1 MESNKTRASLAE
13 NTGSKP
19 PFPRRKSLFPGGK
32 GLPLAEQERTVPTA
46 LPGTAATRD
55 PRASNCSVK
64 PWKNGRSAS
73 SPQRSSHI
81 ASVSPLSHQRSG
93 WTTPRT
99 GQPRV
104 LASRETPLHGWRTD
118 HIVPTPRV
126 SSPLSAPSPDGG
138 GRGTL
143 RRLLGRHR
151 GQTRRRSS
159 PRLDRT
165 VTRAR
170 FVESEFE
177 PVRRQHLAS
186 MLYVSLHVFD
196 DSLFGSLQRLPFPVC
211 GDWLIPRP
219 DRPILRLVRPQHRER
234 VLARHLPWL
243 DLSPKPDSWKPQQ
256 PSANRSGPSKGF
268 LAPEGGGTR
277 RRLLCL
283 PRLRT
288 ANFIAPA
295 FDFPGTPGRPTHRT
309 QPCWVSM
316 DFFRSGSCSRN
327 VAWLDPPFLH

>member
-1 MESNKTRASLAE
+1 MGIENIRGLGIDISDPQHVQLA
-13 NTGSKP
+13 NPLDGP
-19 PFPRRKSLFPGGK
+19 GRRVSGVEPSQDLS
-32 GLPLAEQERTVPTA
+32 
-46 LPGTAATRD
+46 
-55 PRASNCSVK
+55 ASNCSVK

-118 HIVPTPRV
+118 HIVPTPWV

-165 VTRAR
+165 VTSASNRSVKPWSPSAVR
-170 FVESEFE
+170 GRRSEQN
-177 PVRRQHLAS
+177 RRIACDCRHL
-186 MLYVSLHVFD
+186 
-196 DSLFGSLQRLPFPVC
+196 Q
-211 GDWLIPRP
+211 PRP
-219 DRPILRLVRPQHRER
+219 
-234 VLARHLPWL
+234 
-243 DLSPKPDSWKPQQ
+243 
-256 PSANRSGPSKGF
+256 GPSHHG
-268 LAPEGGGTR
+268 LTEQLRPPTSRMVQWIPIQLEGYNEGMEAG
-277 RRLLCL
+277 
-283 PRLRT
+283 
-288 ANFIAPA
+288 
-295 FDFPGTPGRPTHRT
+295 
-309 QPCWVSM
+309 
-316 DFFRSGSCSRN
+316 
-327 VAWLDPPFLH
+327 